1 MNSQNNMED
10 KVTIER
16 IKLLHP
22 KLRDE
27 ALVIFNE
34 INEKLT
40 GDWKC
45 RFSSTLRT
53 FKEQEDIYAIGR
65 TKPGSIRT
73 KAKPGYSFHN
83 YGLAID
89 IVLVNQKSASW
100 DIKADFDGDGKADW
114 LEAVAVF
121 KKYGWEWGGDWK
133 FFDAPH
139 FQKAFGKSIKQL
151 FDLYSKGN
159 MSNNYVNI

>member
-1 MNSQNNMED
+1 MED
-10 KVTIER
+10 KISIDR

-34 INEKLT
+34 INNKLT
-40 GDWKC
+40 GNYKC

-53 FKEQEDIYAIGR
+53 FKEQEEIYAIGR
-65 TKPGSIRT
+65 TKPGGIRT

-114 LEAVAVF
+114 LEAVSVF

-139 FQKAFGKSIKQL
+139 FQKTFGKSIKQL